1 MIGGGRGGVV
11 SVCTLPGGVTLRR
24 AVEIDPEAAS
34 LRGLWMD
41 LGVRNSA
48 GCSVGSVN
56 SKGGNSF
63 AIAASSLQPLCWL
76 PNTYFC

>member
-1 MIGGGRGGVV
+1 V

-63 AIAASSLQPLCWL
+63 AIAASSSLQPLCWL